1 VAITYTRRGD
11 SSRGVRDS
19 RILDREQHSKRSE
32 AMNWTVDVDVIRSAG
47 RELYR
52 KHFRTLSDAWAFI
65 KKHAAI
71 GDRFVIGKGR
81 A

>member
-1 VAITYTRRGD
+1 M
-11 SSRGVRDS
+11 
-19 RILDREQHSKRSE
+19 K
-32 AMNWTVDVDVIRSAG
+32 WTVDVDVIRSAG

-52 KHFRTLSDAWAFI
+52 KHFRTLADAWAFI
-65 KKHAAI
+65 AKLAVR